1 MKATISLYLV
11 GVALYFIIGSILEN
25 MVSSDNGEDIYL
37 VTIEWNLTI
46 GGLIWLLTFA
56 LDWKDIFLTFK
67 GDINDTVKKIDSN
80 DQ

>member
-1 MKATISLYLV
+1 
-11 GVALYFIIGSILEN
+11 
-25 MVSSDNGEDIYL
+25 

-67 GDINDTVKKIDSN
+67 GDINDTVKQIDLN